1 MKLLVLR
8 VFLPNEFASADE
20 CENAVVP
27 LTKELAQSILAK
39 RKIFIELKA
48 QDDQLYENTYWS
60 RDCQFF
66 TQEVIEAQ
74 INLTDEEQD
83 DYNSDDWVIVERDQ
97 MIEPEKALR
106 MEMIMVRLYEESVL
120 WRAMPKHEDI
130 HIETSTINYEHF
142 EKAL

>member
-27 LTKELAQSILAK
+27 LTKELAQSVLSR
-39 RKIFIELKA
+39 RKVLTELRA
-48 QDDQLYENTYWS
+48 SDAELFEGTYWS

-66 TQEVIEAQ
+66 TLETIETE
-74 INLTDEEQD
+74 INLTEEEQD
-83 DYNSDDWVIVERDQ
+83 DYDSDDWVIVEREK
-97 MIEPEKALR
+97 MIDPEKALR
-106 MEMIMVRLYEESVL
+106 MEMIMMRLYRDSVL

-130 HIETSTINYEHF
+130 YVETSTINYEHF
-142 EKAL
+142 EEAL